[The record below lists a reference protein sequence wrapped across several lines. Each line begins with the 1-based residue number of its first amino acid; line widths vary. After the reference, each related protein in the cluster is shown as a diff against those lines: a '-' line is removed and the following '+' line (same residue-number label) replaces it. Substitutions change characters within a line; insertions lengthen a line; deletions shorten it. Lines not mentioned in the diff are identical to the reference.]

1 MKDITRLELKSIKPY
16 QPGKP
21 ISEVKRELGL
31 EKVVKLASN
40 ESPWTPF
47 PQALKAIEEASKKV
61 NRYPDSACF
70 YLKDKLSKIY
80 EVDSK
85 NIAIGNGSNE
95 LIRLIANAIV
105 QPGNEVIYA
114 WPSFIVYPTITKL
127 VQGTSI
133 QIPLKDYRH
142 DLLAMKEKINDNTKI
157 IFICNPNNP
166 TGTIVTRK
174 EVDNFSDGIPD
185 DILIVFDEA
194 YYEYVESDSYP
205 ESLDYFNNG
214 RQVAI
219 LRTFSKIYG
228 LAGCRIGYGIMSNSL
243 VEVVNKSREPFN
255 INKLAQAAALA
266 SLSSPHIV
274 KERYQENITQK
285 KYYYQELSKLG
296 LDYAPTEANF
306 ILIDVGQDCREVFES
321 LLKEGVITRTGDI
334 FGYPSHLRVTF
345 GTNEE
350 NEFFFEK
357 LKKVLNK

>member
-1 MKDITRLELKSIKPY
+1 
-16 QPGKP
+16 
-21 ISEVKRELGL
+21 
-31 EKVVKLASN
+31 
-40 ESPWTPF
+40 
-47 PQALKAIEEASKKV
+47 
-61 NRYPDSACF
+61 
-70 YLKDKLSKIY
+70 
-80 EVDSK
+80 
-85 NIAIGNGSNE
+85 
-95 LIRLIANAIV
+95 
-105 QPGNEVIYA
+105 
-114 WPSFIVYPTITKL
+114 
-127 VQGTSI
+127 
-133 QIPLKDYRH
+133 
-142 DLLAMKEKINDNTKI
+142 
-157 IFICNPNNP
+157 
-166 TGTIVTRK
+166 
-174 EVDNFSDGIPD
+174 
-185 DILIVFDEA
+185 
-194 YYEYVESDSYP
+194 
-205 ESLDYFNNG
+205 
-214 RQVAI
+214 
-219 LRTFSKIYG
+219 
-228 LAGCRIGYGIMSNSL
+228 MSNSL